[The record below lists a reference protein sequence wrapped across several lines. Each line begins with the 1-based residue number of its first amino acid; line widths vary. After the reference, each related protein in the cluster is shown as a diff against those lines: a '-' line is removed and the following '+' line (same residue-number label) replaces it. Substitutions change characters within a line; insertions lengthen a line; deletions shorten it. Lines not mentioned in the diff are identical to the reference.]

1 MESARGTLQKLV
13 VEMLSKV
20 PQEQAPLAAWEFVCG
35 KTVADRTKA
44 MSYQNNVVT
53 VQVPDATWVWRLNRT
68 ASGGTRLVTRV
79 RARYTGWSA
88 LIGMPL
94 MELGDFPMMR
104 KCLLGIRLRATADSM
119 AR

>member
-44 MSYQNNVVT
+44 IRYENNVLT
-53 VQVPDATWVWRLNRT
+53 VEVPDATWRAQLADMTPHYLQLLRQYSGQKLDRLEFVLPEGKR
-68 ASGGTRLVTRV
+68 
-79 RARYTGWSA
+79 
-88 LIGMPL
+88 
-94 MELGDFPMMR
+94 
-104 KCLLGIRLRATADSM
+104 
-119 AR
+119 